1 MEKTNDL
8 GVISGTFY
16 MTHHVRQQLISHCKR
31 ELPYEAC
38 GLLSGGNGIAET
50 IWPMENVNRSSFSFS
65 MDLDQIRH
73 VFELIDRRNED
84 FIGIY
89 HSHPTDS
96 AYPSEGDI
104 TLNNY
109 PEVGHLIISFANSTP
124 ELKCFQLTGKK
135 VFPIQLKF
143 VN

>member
-8 GVISGTFY
+8 SLTSGTFY
-16 MTHHVRQQLISHCKR
+16 INNHVRLEMISHCKR

-38 GLLSGGNGIAET
+38 GLLSGRNGVAET
-50 IWPMENVNRSSFSFS
+50 IWPMENVNRSSFSYS

-73 VFELIDRRNED
+73 VFDLIDRRNEE

-89 HSHPTDS
+89 HSHPTDG

-104 TLNNY
+104 ALNNY
-109 PEVGHLIISFANSTP
+109 PEVAHLIISFANSTP
-124 ELKCFQLTGKK
+124 ELKCFKLTGKK
-135 VFPIQLKF
+135 SFPIQLKF
-143 VN
+143 VY

>member
-8 GVISGTFY
+8 SITTGTFSI
-16 MTHHVRQQLISHCKR
+16 TNQVRQKLISHCNR

-38 GLLSGGNGIAET
+38 GLLSGENGVAET
-50 IWPMENVNRSSFSFS
+50 IWPMENVNRSSYSYS

-84 FIGIY
+84 LIGIY

-104 TLNNY
+104 SLNNY
-109 PEVGHLIISFANSTP
+109 PEVAHLIISFANSTP
-124 ELKCFQLTGKK
+124 DIKCFQLTGKN